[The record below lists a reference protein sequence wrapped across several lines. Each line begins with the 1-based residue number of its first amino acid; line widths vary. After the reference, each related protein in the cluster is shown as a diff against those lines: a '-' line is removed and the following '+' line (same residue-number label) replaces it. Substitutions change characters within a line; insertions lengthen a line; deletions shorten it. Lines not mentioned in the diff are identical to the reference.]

1 MRVKILRWLAL
12 LALAGAMMA
21 AGPSARAGAAIPAE
35 CATKT
40 RIVPRTPGWAF
51 VMNFD
56 VLDGTAPRGCL
67 MLYRVVYAPTNFVP
81 VTCKIVGVGSQIAI
95 ASGRGV
101 FNGGYVYCDVNIK
114 QKLATLTPPATMPD
128 VDSYPYFTIVAAG
141 TLSSNA
147 SLAATANPI
156 GIYTP
161 NTTTVPALGLN
172 IPLHAAQSSQLLSH
186 FNGVT
191 NSTAIRLATGVPYT
205 FTVEH
210 DGGPDV
216 YTTTHYVGNSVGS
229 SIVSQFT
236 PRNAV
241 SFFTNGGTFWI
252 GADPAHLND
261 PFLGTLDEV
270 IFDPPDGGR
279 PPLYAS
285 DQHLIFVPAALRQP

>member
-1 MRVKILRWLAL
+1 MMRVNIMRWLAL
-12 LALAGAMMA
+12 LMLAGVPMAVGPTARA
-21 AGPSARAGAAIPAE
+21 AGDAIPAE
-35 CATKT
+35 CVTKT
-40 RIVPRTPGWAF
+40 RIQPRTPGWAF

-56 VLDGTAPRGCL
+56 VFDGTSPRGCL
-67 MLYRVVYAPTNFVP
+67 MLYRVVYAPTDFVP
-81 VTCKIVGVGSQIAI
+81 VACKVVGVGNQISFTA
-95 ASGRGV
+95 GRGV

-114 QKLATLTPPATMPD
+114 QKLAALTPPATTPAID
-128 VDSYPYFTIVAAG
+128 AYPYFTIVAAG
-141 TLSSNA
+141 TLSSNT
-147 SLAATANPI
+147 SLSVRANPI
-156 GIYTP
+156 GMYVP
-161 NTTTVPALGLN
+161 QTTTVPALGLN
-172 IPLHAAQSSQLLSH
+172 VSLLAAQTSEIHSR

-191 NSTAIRLATGVPYT
+191 NTTAIRLATGVPYT

-216 YTTTHYVGNSVGS
+216 YTTTHYLNNSLVT
-229 SIVSQFT
+229 QFT

-241 SFFTNGGTFWI
+241 SFFTDGGAFWI

-285 DQHLIFVPAALRQP
+285 ELYLSFTPAVLKQP